1 LVIGGKMKKF
11 TLLILLLIATLLS
24 GCDPSTYYFSK
35 IDYIDE
41 IERIELIKYTNEN
54 YKMVDSTKY
63 VLKFDSSK
71 VENIEI
77 LDKDKFSDFLCEFEE
92 IVFHIENDSV
102 DEPTGY
108 CLLWYLK
115 NGNFIVFSCTMI
127 EGDRAYSMVSEF
139 DSTNNFIKHYGYF
152 AARPHYENVLEKY
165 FKNYVKE

>member
-1 LVIGGKMKKF
+1 MKKF
-11 TLLILLLIATLLS
+11 ALLILLLIATLLS

-35 IDYIDE
+35 NDYIDE

-54 YKMVDSTKY
+54 YKMVDS
-63 VLKFDSSK
+63 SK
-71 VENIEI
+71 VEKIEI

-92 IVFHIENDSV
+92 IVFHIVNDSV

-139 DSTNNFIKHYGYF
+139 DSTNNFIKHYWYF

>member
-1 LVIGGKMKKF
+1 MFSIYCFILVIGGKMKKF
-11 TLLILLLIATLLS
+11 ALLILLLIATLLS

-35 IDYIDE
+35 NDYIDE

-54 YKMVDSTKY
+54 YKMVDS
-63 VLKFDSSK
+63 SK
-71 VENIEI
+71 VEKIEI

-92 IVFHIENDSV
+92 IVFHIVNDSV

-139 DSTNNFIKHYGYF
+139 DSTNNFIKQY
-152 AARPHYENVLEKY
+152 
-165 FKNYVKE
+165 